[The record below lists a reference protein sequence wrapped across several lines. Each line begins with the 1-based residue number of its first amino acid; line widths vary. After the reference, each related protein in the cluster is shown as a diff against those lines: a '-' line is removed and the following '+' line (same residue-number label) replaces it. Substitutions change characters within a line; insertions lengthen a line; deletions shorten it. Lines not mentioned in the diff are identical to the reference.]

1 MKKLISLSNIKSL
14 HDKGQTE
21 IYIDEQTIITPA
33 AKDYAKFNS
42 MVFVE
47 KKGGCRMMNYFRT

>member
-33 AKDYAKFNS
+33 LTVWFLWR
-42 MVFVE
+42 
-47 KKGGCRMMNYFRT
+47 KKGIVE